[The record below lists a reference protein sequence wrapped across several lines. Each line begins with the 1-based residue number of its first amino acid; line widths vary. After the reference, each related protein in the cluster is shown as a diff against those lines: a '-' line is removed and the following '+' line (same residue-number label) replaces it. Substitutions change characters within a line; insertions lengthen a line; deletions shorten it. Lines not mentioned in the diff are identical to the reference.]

1 MNMVFEPAR
10 FRDESRT
17 KRNKRRLL
25 LSTAEHLFRTKG
37 IAGTSM
43 IDIAKISEVERRTL
57 YNYYNNKE
65 EIAIDI
71 QIEYLKSYGVA
82 VKFEIDEQQNAKTQL
97 KAYCDAYIDR
107 FINNRE
113 FINYITQFDYYF
125 RDYEPEGVMS
135 IYYNSITHIVTSEN
149 AAVKLLNLLCKQKEV
164 EINAETIKKFFLT
177 LHHCMLGVAQRVIF
191 REQVYEQEQGFVV
204 NDIKLIIPILVN
216 GIIETL
222 TNNEFEPKKEEIEE
236 IAE

>member
-1 MNMVFEPAR
+1 MQYEPAR

-37 IAGTSM
+37 ISGTSM

-57 YNYYNNKE
+57 YNYYNNKD

-71 QIEYLKSYGVA
+71 QIEYLKNYGVT
-82 VKFEIDEQQNAKTQL
+82 VNFEIDDNLDAKDQL
-97 KAYCDAYIDR
+97 SRYCHDYIDR
-107 FINNRE
+107 FINNRA

-125 RDYEPEGVMS
+125 RDYDPEGVMK
-135 IYYNSITHIVTSEN
+135 IYYNSITHIISSEN
-149 AAVKLLNLLCKQKEV
+149 AAVRLLNLLCTQNNLQVSDKLIQ
-164 EINAETIKKFFLT
+164 KFFLT

-191 REQVYEQEQGFVV
+191 RENVYEQEQGFLVD
-204 NDIKLIIPILVN
+204 DIKLIIPILVN
-216 GIIETL
+216 GIIATLSNDVISKPNQINSAET
-222 TNNEFEPKKEEIEE
+222 
-236 IAE
+236 A